1 MSVRAAYTEIDQYL
15 DAEFV
20 MFGSFCYHIY
30 DLFYEPMCFMH
41 DEIYGRYNWRS
52 EERRVG
58 KECW

>member
-1 MSVRAAYTEIDQYL
+1 MSVRAAYTEIDQDL

-41 DEIYGRYNWRS
+41 DEVYGRYNWLYLKS
-52 EERRVG
+52 TI
-58 KECW
+58 